1 MASSGARARRVRSAA
16 ADGDVLSIR
25 SPIRTD
31 ASSRHRRREEDANGE
46 RQPQPLLPRL
56 GGFLH
61 VNPRAYNLRVVEQE
75 VSMIRAA
82 VVTVGVLAAVIFD
95 SAPVQS
101 HHSNVAY
108 EVTKVI
114 TVTGVV
120 KDFQWV
126 NPHTWLHIVVDDPKD
141 GKVEWAAE
149 GRAPGILLRA
159 GWTKT
164 SLKAGE
170 TVTVDM
176 SPAKDGSRTSIIAR
190 VTKADGTILSNQ
202 PRFDD

>member
-1 MASSGARARRVRSAA
+1 MIRL
-16 ADGDVLSIR
+16 VLAGGLLVVVAVVVPL
-25 SPIRTD
+25 PIR
-31 ASSRHRRREEDANGE
+31 A
-46 RQPQPLLPRL
+46 
-56 GGFLH
+56 
-61 VNPRAYNLRVVEQE
+61 
-75 VSMIRAA
+75 
-82 VVTVGVLAAVIFD
+82 
-95 SAPVQS
+95 

-120 KDFQWV
+120 KDFEWV
-126 NPHTWLHIVVDDPKD
+126 NPHTWLHLTVDDEKG

-164 SLKAGE
+164 SLKPGE
-170 TVTVDM
+170 KVTVDM
-176 SPAKDGSRTSIIAR
+176 SPAKDGSKVAIIAR

-202 PRFDD
+202 PNFDR